1 MDKILTLHEAISLGY
16 NDEYYHYQWDKSI
29 IFTSPELVDIEDML
43 AGCIFE
49 MYAGIIERL
58 NLLEQIKKFDYDI
71 DNDLIL
77 VHLNDET
84 KIFFPL
90 TKVDIK
96 NYTYHSLMAV
106 NGAVELIKR
115 YDKKRFKRKLLSTPK
130 RIWYYIL
137 QLRIKEIITSPLDP
151 IELTPELKEYYK
163 SLERLD
169 TQEGVQTDRHYYKLT
184 ENEQIAEDL
193 FNLGFNAIQYM
204 GLSNIKYI
212 KCLWDD
218 DAISDYEYQLY
229 AVLNDGREIELYL
242 SDSNKE
248 YDEERHMEIDAFMY
262 KNNKKKRKQIISDIV
277 EIESIKFFEKED
289 CIFKTDKV
297 EM

>member
-1 MDKILTLHEAISLGY
+1 MNKILTLHEAISLGY
-16 NDEYYHYQWDKSI
+16 NEEYYHYQWDKSV
-29 IFTSPELVDIEDML
+29 IFTSPELINVEENL
-43 AGCIFE
+43 SCYIFE
-49 MYAGIIERL
+49 MYSSVIERL
-58 NLLEQIKKFDYDI
+58 NLLERIKKFDYDI
-71 DNDLIL
+71 NNDLIF

-84 KIFFPL
+84 KMILPL
-90 TKVDIK
+90 TKEEIK
-96 NYTYHSLMAV
+96 NYTYYPLMAV

-115 YDKKRFKRKLLSTPK
+115 YDKKRFKRKLMSTSK
-130 RIWYYIL
+130 RIWYPI
-137 QLRIKEIITSPLDP
+137 IKKEVNSTIEPK
-151 IELTPELKEYYK
+151 ELTPELKEYYQ

-169 TQEGVQTDRHYYKLT
+169 TKEGVQTDRHYYKLS

-212 KCLWDD
+212 KCLWDE

-229 AVLNDGREIELYL
+229 AILNDDREIELYL

-262 KNNKKKRKQIISDIV
+262 KNKKNKRKEAISSIV
-277 EIESIKFFEKED
+277 EKESLQFFAKRD

-297 EM
+297 EI

>member
-84 KIFFPL
+84 KIFLPL